1 MRTPY
6 VCRARV
12 VESRDVETMVAK
24 ERGKGGREGERE
36 RERER
41 ERTGVQ
47 ERECI
52 DDKG

>member
-1 MRTPY
+1 
-6 VCRARV
+6 
-12 VESRDVETMVAK
+12 MVAK